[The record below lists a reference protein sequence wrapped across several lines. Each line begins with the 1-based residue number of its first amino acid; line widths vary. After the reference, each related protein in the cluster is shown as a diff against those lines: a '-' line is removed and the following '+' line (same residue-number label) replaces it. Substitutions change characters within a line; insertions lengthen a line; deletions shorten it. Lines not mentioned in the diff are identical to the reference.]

1 MLNVS
6 LKELKLVAKSRG
18 IKGYRSMSKER
29 LLSAISE
36 LELVE
41 SKNSFDHERLE
52 KMRKD
57 FNELRDRFTK
67 EIRKKCLWHK
77 NPKKSFSP
85 KNKTNWTRFSNLKK
99 YHPQYDFEHRNIRD
113 IRNFLNR
120 IAFNQSIDEGCY
132 KPVKTTDKIIA

>member
-57 FNELRDRFTK
+57 FNELRDRFSK
-67 EIRKKCLWHK
+67 EIRKKCL
-77 NPKKSFSP
+77 
-85 KNKTNWTRFSNLKK
+85 
-99 YHPQYDFEHRNIRD
+99 
-113 IRNFLNR
+113 
-120 IAFNQSIDEGCY
+120 
-132 KPVKTTDKIIA
+132 